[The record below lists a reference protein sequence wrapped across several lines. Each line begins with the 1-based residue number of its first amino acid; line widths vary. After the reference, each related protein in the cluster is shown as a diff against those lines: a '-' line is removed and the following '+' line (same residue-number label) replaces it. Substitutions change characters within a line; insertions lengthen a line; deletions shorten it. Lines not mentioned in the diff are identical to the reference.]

1 MADVEE
7 NKPEPDL
14 DELLELF
21 REPEEE
27 PRRKK
32 GSGAIWLIAAL
43 ILSLVGGWMAAL
55 VANRPAA
62 KHSAPG
68 PPVLPTKVSDRKPQ
82 EGQAGT
88 VAVVKDYIARCQKG
102 MTEREVRWVIEDF
115 QKAGLAQG
123 VRGASS
129 EEFIRQRKAQH
140 AWYLDLLADGLRLN
154 PEQRGAAREKLAG
167 LLEEAVAGFQK
178 DLSEQASEP
187 IEQDGR
193 RLQLVSAEVITK
205 LIHADKWLTDERY
218 APWEL
223 CDLTEQQLGVTWR
236 PILTGMKNDGMEGEA
251 GGWLDVPATPVIFEE
266 GKAPVIP
273 DSLFPAGYREF
284 TAHLKDAGS
293 VFPVAAVSLPAGPV
307 HEPPL
312 MKELRGYHPSQ
323 LKTLLL
329 LQPELAEE
337 VIAEPEK
344 AGE

>member
-1 MADVEE
+1 MEE
-7 NKPEPDL
+7 DKPEPDL

-27 PRRKK
+27 PRRK
-32 GSGAIWLIAAL
+32 AIPNSVWLALAL
-43 ILSLVGGWMAAL
+43 ILSLAGAWMIFHAASGSRASKVL
-55 VANRPAA
+55 
-62 KHSAPG
+62 G
-68 PPVLPTKVSDRKPQ
+68 PPVLPTKVSDRKPR
-82 EGQAGT
+82 EGQAGP
-88 VAVVKDYIARCQKG
+88 ADVVKDYIARCQKG

-140 AWYLDLLADGLRLN
+140 TWYLDLLADGLRLD
-154 PEQRGAAREKLAG
+154 PEQRRAAREKLTG

-193 RLQLVSAEVITK
+193 RLQVVSSEVIAK
-205 LIHADKWLTDERY
+205 LINADQWLADERY

-223 CDLTEQQLGVTWR
+223 CDLTKEQLSVTWR
-236 PILTGMKNDGMEGEA
+236 PILAGMKKNDSTEAEA
-251 GGWLDVPATPVIFEE
+251 GGWLDVPATSVIFEE
-266 GKAPVIP
+266 GKEPVIP
-273 DSLFPAGYREF
+273 DSLFPAGFREF
-284 TAHLKDAGS
+284 TAYLKDAGS
-293 VFPVAAVSLPAGPV
+293 VFPVAAVPIPAGPV

-312 MKELRGYHPSQ
+312 IKELRGYHPSQ

-329 LQPELAEE
+329 LQPELAED
-337 VIAEPEK
+337 VIAGPEK
-344 AGE
+344 PGE